1 MIQDYKEL
9 DVWKKSI
16 ALTTEIYKL
25 TFRFP
30 DTERYRPNSPNPKGL
45 QPQSHGQYRR
55 RVGKRVNR

>member
-25 TFRFP
+25 TVRFP
-30 DTERYRPNSPNPKGL
+30 VTDRNMLNRLIGAL
-45 QPQSHGQYRR
+45 RAR
-55 RVGKRVNR
+55 KRAA